1 MIFLFRTFAV
11 TKSISND
18 DDDDDEFKPKSQTP
32 EHMMSLNVL

>member
-11 TKSISND
+11 TKSISN
-18 DDDDDEFKPKSQTP
+18 DDDDEFKPKSQTP